1 MVKRTPSTGLV
12 ANFLKGLK
20 METNVDPNEIVN
32 DLLEQ
37 IKQLTAANTVL
48 RVNLNTTQRA
58 LSELQ
63 EQAVLAEQETMK
75 ESEKTA
81 KP

>member
-1 MVKRTPSTGLV
+1 MVKRTPSTDLV

-63 EQAVLAEQETMK
+63 EQAVLAEQ
-75 ESEKTA
+75 KTA
-81 KP
+81 KASDKTAKS

>member
-1 MVKRTPSTGLV
+1 MVKRTPSTSLV

-63 EQAVLAEQETMK
+63 EQAVLAEQETTK
-75 ESEKTA
+75 ASDKTA
-81 KP
+81 ES